1 MSGGE
6 RGSAAEE
13 QPIRITEDMLDVG
26 RPVDTRIDF
35 EQGMSYAPPATL
47 MLIVALAAVFLWQL
61 DTGVLSSQERIIAAG
76 ALVRDR
82 VTQGEWWRLP
92 SATMLHGNAQHLVG
106 NAVSLYI
113 LGMASEHAYGTRPM
127 LLIYLV
133 SGVAG
138 SLLSIAMGPGPSV
151 GASGAI
157 FGLMG
162 ALLIVF
168 IKSRGDVRGILTWIG
183 INFVITF
190 VFVNSISWEGHLGGF
205 IGGTAIGAVLVY
217 TPRGPR
223 RTTLQVAGLTV
234 IAALI
239 AIAIAVRSATIT

>member
-6 RGSAAEE
+6 RGSAADE
-13 QPIRITEDMLDVG
+13 QPIRITADMLDVP

-35 EQGMSYAPPATL
+35 EQGMSYVPPATL
-47 MLIVALAAVFLWQL
+47 LLIVALGAIFAWQL
-61 DTGVLSSQERIIAAG
+61 DAGALASQESIIAAG
-76 ALVRDR
+76 ALARDR
-82 VTQGEWWRLP
+82 VMQGEWWRLL
-92 SATMLHGNAQHLVG
+92 SATMLHGNAEHLVG
-106 NAVSLYI
+106 NALSLYI

-162 ALLIVF
+162 AVMVLFWKHRHELL
-168 IKSRGDVRGILTWIG
+168 VRDKRIG
-183 INFVITF
+183 V
-190 VFVNSISWEGHLGGF
+190 
-205 IGGTAIGAVLVY
+205 
-217 TPRGPR
+217 
-223 RTTLQVAGLTV
+223 V
-234 IAALI
+234 IAAWAVFTIVTGLMVPMIDNAGHVGGLLGGI
-239 AIAIAVRSATIT
+239 AAAWVIRPRILGRRVVYLEERDRIR

>member
-1 MSGGE
+1 MSSGE

-13 QPIRITEDMLDVG
+13 QPIRITEDMLDVR

-47 MLIVALAAVFLWQL
+47 MLIVALAAVFVWQL
-61 DTGVLSSQERIIAAG
+61 DTGALSSQERIIAAG

-82 VTQGEWWRLP
+82 VTHGEWWRLL

-162 ALLIVF
+162 AVIVLFWRYHRELL
-168 IKSRGDVRGILTWIG
+168 VRDKRIG
-183 INFVITF
+183 VVIAVWALFTIATGLM
-190 VFVNSISWEGHLGGF
+190 VPMIDNAGHVGGLLGG
-205 IGGTAIGAVLVY
+205 
-217 TPRGPR
+217 
-223 RTTLQVAGLTV
+223 
-234 IAALI
+234 IAA
-239 AIAIAVRSATIT
+239 AWMVRPRILRRRVVYLAEERYRIR

>member
-6 RGSAAEE
+6 RGPAADD
-13 QPIRITEDMLDVG
+13 QPIRITEEMLDVP

-47 MLIVALAAVFLWQL
+47 MLIVALGAMFAWQL
-61 DTGVLSSQERIIAAG
+61 DAGALASQESIIAAG
-76 ALVRDR
+76 ALARDR
-82 VTQGEWWRLP
+82 VMQGEWWRLL
-92 SATMLHGNAQHLVG
+92 SATMLHGNAEHLVG
-106 NAVSLYI
+106 NTVSLYI

-127 LLIYLV
+127 LLVYLA

-162 ALLIVF
+162 AVMVLFWKHRHELL
-168 IKSRGDVRGILTWIG
+168 VRDKRIG
-183 INFVITF
+183 V
-190 VFVNSISWEGHLGGF
+190 
-205 IGGTAIGAVLVY
+205 
-217 TPRGPR
+217 
-223 RTTLQVAGLTV
+223 V
-234 IAALI
+234 IAAWAVFTIVTGLMVPMIDNAGHVGGLLGGI
-239 AIAIAVRSATIT
+239 AAAWVIRPRILRRRVVYLASENYRIR